1 MIQTVCDAQ
10 GVDDQVEPVL
20 VGGLSCEAHGQE
32 DVGSGIQCRH
42 QVEGLEHETD
52 AVAAQLGQRGVFQ
65 GGDVGVFDEDVPGG
79 GGVEAGEDV
88 HHRGLAGAGGT
99 HDGGEF
105 AGTEADAHVVEGAHL
120 GVAASVNLGD
130 ALESDDG
137 RGRGLLG
144 GRGGLRDCRVRVHV
158 YILHGQLMSSLRR
171 IPLIDPRDHPGYLR
185 GIPGSGADVSS
196 GTV

>member
-1 MIQTVCDAQ
+1 MGA
-10 GVDDQVEPVL
+10 
-20 VGGLSCEAHGQE
+20 
-32 DVGSGIQCRH
+32 
-42 QVEGLEHETD
+42 
-52 AVAAQLGQRGVFQ
+52 GQR
-65 GGDVGVFDEDVPGG
+65 DVPVGC
-79 GGVEAGEDV
+79 V
-88 HHRGLAGAGGT
+88 HHRGLAGAGGA

-185 GIPGSGADVSS
+185 GIPGSGANVSS
-196 GTV
+196 RHGVSPALFECRSARRNETQDRSTHTTLPQKSRA